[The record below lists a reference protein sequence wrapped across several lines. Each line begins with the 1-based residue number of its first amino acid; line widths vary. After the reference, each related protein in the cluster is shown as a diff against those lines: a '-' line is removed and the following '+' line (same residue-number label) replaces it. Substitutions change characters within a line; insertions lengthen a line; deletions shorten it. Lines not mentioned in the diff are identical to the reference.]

1 MDLSLVFRQGDA
13 VLMSVFLLL
22 LAMSVTSWWL
32 ILRRSLSRWSVRQA
46 NQQLSQAFWD
56 APDLDAAARLAEQ
69 HDAPLARIARA
80 GLDGLGHYRRNQ
92 NHALGQACGIDE
104 FLVRT
109 IRMALARETARL
121 ESGLTWL
128 ATVGSV
134 APFVGLFGTV
144 WGIYHALVGIGAAG
158 QITLAAVSG
167 PIGEALVATAAGL
180 AAAIPAVVA
189 YNAFTRVNRVD
200 SQEMDGFAHDFHA
213 QLIAAGGQHGVREL

>member
-1 MDLSLVFRQGDA
+1 MDLSLVFRQGDG

-128 ATVGSV
+128 ATVGSI

-144 WGIYHALVGIGAAG
+144 WGIYHALVGIAAEG
-158 QITLAAVSG
+158 QVSIGTVSG

-180 AAAIPAVVA
+180 FAAIPAVVA
-189 YNAFTRVNRVD
+189 YNAFTRVNRVLSQDMD
-200 SQEMDGFAHDFHA
+200 SFAHDLHA
-213 QLIAAGGQHGVREL
+213 QLLTVAGGEHGLR

>member
-1 MDLSLVFRQGDA
+1 MDLSLVFRQGDG

-46 NQQLSQAFWD
+46 NQQLSQASWD

>member
-1 MDLSLVFRQGDA
+1 MDLSLVFRQGDG

-121 ESGLTWL
+121 ESGLT
-128 ATVGSV
+128 
-134 APFVGLFGTV
+134 
-144 WGIYHALVGIGAAG
+144 
-158 QITLAAVSG
+158 
-167 PIGEALVATAAGL
+167 
-180 AAAIPAVVA
+180 
-189 YNAFTRVNRVD
+189 
-200 SQEMDGFAHDFHA
+200 
-213 QLIAAGGQHGVREL
+213 

>member
-1 MDLSLVFRQGDA
+1 MDLSLVFRQGDG

-32 ILRRSLSRWSVRQA
+32 ILRRSLSRWSVCQA

>member
-1 MDLSLVFRQGDA
+1 MDLSLVFRQGDG